1 MERIFSNITPAF
13 SQPSITWF
21 ARLRATFKHW
31 LLNARTRRQL
41 ALLDER
47 LLADAGISPSERE
60 AELAKAFW
68 Q

>member
-1 MERIFSNITPAF
+1 MERILSNITPAF
-13 SQPSITWF
+13 SQPSIIWL

-41 ALLDER
+41 ALLDQR

-60 AELAKAFW
+60 AELAKPFW
-68 Q
+68 H

>member
-1 MERIFSNITPAF
+1 MERILSNISPSF
-13 SQPSITWF
+13 SQPAITWF

-41 ALLDER
+41 ALLDKR

-60 AELAKAFW
+60 AELAKPFW